1 MAFDKMNCRD
11 CQDRLTE
18 YLDGTLPKEEAQALQ
33 AHLASCLVCQ
43 KEERALVGVLRE
55 ARAPLPEPS
64 ELFWINFLPQVRERI
79 AARPEP
85 WYSFLFNPAV
95 GWGSLSL
102 ATLMVLAGLMF
113 WRMAPTWQAVSPG
126 ASQGDY
132 LSSETGY
139 SLDEHLVQVVETSK
153 DKTEAK
159 RKVFEQLSP
168 KERLGNGSQVQPG
181 NDEDLDHLIEG
192 LTPEQKRTLEQKIKE
207 LEEKAK
213 IKEA

>member
-1 MAFDKMNCRD
+1 MCNFQNK
-11 CQDRLTE
+11 LIE
-18 YLDGTLPKEEAQALQ
+18 YLDGALSGEEARTIQ
-33 AHLASCLVCQ
+33 AHLAECRSCQ
-43 KEERALVGVLRE
+43 EEGRALEAVLRE

-64 ELFWINFLPQVRERI
+64 ELFWINFLPHVRERI

-85 WYSFLFNPAV
+85 WFSLLFNPAV

-102 ATLMVLAGLMF
+102 ATLIVLAGLLF

-132 LSSETGY
+132 LTYETGY
-139 SLDEHLVQVVETSK
+139 TLNDHLAQLVENSK
-153 DKTEAK
+153 DKTSTK
-159 RKVFEQLSP
+159 RDVFEKLSP
-168 KERLGNGSQVQPG
+168 KDGQDSQLQPG
-181 NDEDLDHLIEG
+181 DSEDLDNLLEG
-192 LTPEQKRTLEQKIKE
+192 LTPEQKKILDQKIKE

>member
-1 MAFDKMNCRD
+1 MMRCDYQDK
-11 CQDRLTE
+11 LVE
-18 YLDGTLPKEEAQALQ
+18 YLDGTLSPEEAQSVR
-33 AHLASCLVCQ
+33 AHLADCPACQ
-43 KEERALVGVLRE
+43 KEEKALLVVLSE
-55 ARAPLPEPS
+55 SRAPLPEPT
-64 ELFWINFLPQVRERI
+64 ELFWMNFLPLVRERI
-79 AARPEP
+79 AVQPAP

-102 ATLMVLAGLMF
+102 ATLMILAMLLF
-113 WRMAPTWQAVSPG
+113 WRMAPTWQVVSPG
-126 ASQGDY
+126 TSQGDY
-132 LSSETGY
+132 LSFETGS

-168 KERLGNGSQVQPG
+168 EEQSGNGSQVQTG
-181 NDEDLDHLIEG
+181 DEGSLDNLIEG
-192 LTPEQKRTLEQKIKE
+192 LTPEQKRVLEQKIKE